1 MGTAGRIKSQ
11 FMALVDTG
19 DLDRMDALRVVMRVS
34 RAEVNRQ
41 VLRGASLENMEL
53 AADARLSRL
62 DVVAGRAGLLRAAFV
77 RALVDGRV
85 KVPALEELE
94 AMTTEDLH
102 AELRDLPGQ
111 RNSGEA
117 RFLREQKFLPG
128 MPGTEAERD
137 EPAQRAS

>member
-1 MGTAGRIKSQ
+1 
-11 FMALVDTG
+11 
-19 DLDRMDALRVVMRVS
+19 MDALRVVMRVS

-41 VLRGASLENMEL
+41 VLRGATLDNMEL

-77 RALVDGRV
+77 RALVGGRV

-94 AMTTEDLH
+94 AMTAEDLH
-102 AELRDLPGQ
+102 GELRDLPGQ

-117 RFLREQKFLPG
+117 RMLREQQFLPG